1 MPPSKD
7 PRAPRSRRLASHW
20 FLLISRE
27 GSSPWNLDAAA
38 FDCRSARWRA
48 FRWSHAAGDP
58 PVGGKGE
65 KVRGFAAGRG
75 AKAAVD
81 ERPAAAIPRGRAR
94 VQLPARAPGPGQR
107 DDVELRL
114 PELGGLVQHPT
125 PVRGERAQGFDV
137 AVELSS
143 LAAGD
148 RHGPGLDAHARDGQ
162 LVDEVAALGCELE

>member
-65 KVRGFAAGRG
+65 KVRGFAAGRA

-81 ERPAAAIPRGRAR
+81 ERAAASIPRGRAR

-107 DDVELRL
+107 DDVELGFPSSEASYSIRL
-114 PELGGLVQHPT
+114 PSGVNVPRDSMWRLSCRPSP
-125 PVRGERAQGFDV
+125 PVIGTDQ
-137 AVELSS
+137 
-143 LAAGD
+143 
-148 RHGPGLDAHARDGQ
+148 
-162 LVDEVAALGCELE
+162 